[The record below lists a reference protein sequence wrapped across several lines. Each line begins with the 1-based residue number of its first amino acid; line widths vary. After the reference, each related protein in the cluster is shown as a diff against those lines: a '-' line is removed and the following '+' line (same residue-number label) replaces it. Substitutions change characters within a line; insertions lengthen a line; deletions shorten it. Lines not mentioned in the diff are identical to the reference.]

1 MLVGERQSLDL
12 QEVGVAEQAVEVE
25 AEGVGGQLRVQAG
38 GEARKRVGVV
48 DLNVELLL
56 ELVVDGLDDLA
67 SARPHAGTRHAADG
81 WGQLPLLVAAGDGE
95 EGDPALLPEGS
106 GKHGTNGGLVSADGE
121 VGVLA
126 QQFLADGQV
135 AGIGRGG
142 NGAKWR
148 GQSPGSRR
156 PW

>member
-1 MLVGERQSLDL
+1 MLVREGEGLDL
-12 QEVGVAEQAVEVE
+12 EDIVFSKEAVEVE
-25 AEGVGGQLRVQAG
+25 AEGVSGQLGVQAG

-67 SARPHAGTRHAADG
+67 SAIEHAADG
-81 WGQLPLLVAAGDGE
+81 WGQLPLLVAARDGE

-106 GKHGTNGGLVSADGE
+106 GKHGTNGGLVSADVE

>member
-1 MLVGERQSLDL
+1 MLVRGGEGLDL
-12 QEVGVAEQAVEVE
+12 EDIVFSKEAVEVE
-25 AEGVGGQLRVQAG
+25 AEGVSGQLGVQAG

-67 SARPHAGTRHAADG
+67 SAIEHAADG

>member
-1 MLVGERQSLDL
+1 MLVRGGEGLDL
-12 QEVGVAEQAVEVE
+12 EDIVFSKEAVEVE
-25 AEGVGGQLRVQAG
+25 AEGVSGQLGVQAG

-67 SARPHAGTRHAADG
+67 SAIEHAADG

-106 GKHGTNGGLVSADGE
+106 GKHCTNGGLVSDDVE

>member
-1 MLVGERQSLDL
+1 MLVRGGEGLDL
-12 QEVGVAEQAVEVE
+12 EDIVFSKEAVEVE
-25 AEGVGGQLRVQAG
+25 AEGVSGQLGVQAG

-67 SARPHAGTRHAADG
+67 SAIEHAADG

-95 EGDPALLPEGS
+95 EGDPALLPEGG
-106 GKHGTNGGLVSADGE
+106 GKHCTNVGFVSDDIE
-121 VGVLA
+121 VRVLA